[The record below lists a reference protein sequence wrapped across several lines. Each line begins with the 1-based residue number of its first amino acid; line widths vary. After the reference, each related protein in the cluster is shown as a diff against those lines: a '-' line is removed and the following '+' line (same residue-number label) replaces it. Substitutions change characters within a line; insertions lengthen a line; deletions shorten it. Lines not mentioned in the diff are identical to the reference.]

1 MADLDER
8 WETEASVWGTG
19 GRGFESRRSD
29 QNGQDLRWEIRPS
42 GFPHALFWMRN
53 FAYVAPGPDGGRHT
67 RSFVARVCWVAL
79 KPRKLDPRP
88 RGSGQFLRT
97 ESRDCQADVIL

>member
-8 WETEASVWGTG
+8 LETEASVWGTG

-53 FAYVAPGPDGGRHT
+53 FAYVAPGPDGGATPGHSLRV
-67 RSFVARVCWVAL
+67 FVNGAEAS
-79 KPRKLDPRP
+79 K
-88 RGSGQFLRT
+88 
-97 ESRDCQADVIL
+97 A